1 MSVLRIGGAALNQ
14 TPIDWNTNQQN
25 IRTALQQA
33 QEDGINILC
42 LPELCLTGYGCE
54 DLFLHPWVAQKALEQ
69 LFELLPY
76 TQHIAVCIGL
86 PVHFENRLYNC
97 ACFIENGT
105 ILGFSA
111 KQFLANEGV
120 HYETR
125 WFTPWPQGKRSTF
138 SFQGQDYP
146 FGDLHYTVQGIRI
159 AFEICE
165 DAWRGEERPGFRY
178 AQQGIDLILNPSASH
193 FAFHKSKIRYEI
205 VVQGSQRMNCTYIYA
220 DLLGNEAGRMIYD
233 GEVLIAHQG
242 KLIQRNNRLSFH
254 DVELVAANI
263 DFTHH
268 TTSLDPLTEDEQS
281 KEFEFW
287 EATCVG
293 LFDYMRKAKAKGFV
307 LSLSGG
313 ADSSTCAIMVY
324 EMIRKGLE
332 ELGPEHFIQ
341 KAGIS
346 DLITSTSI
354 ATLSKEEQAKAI
366 CKVCLTCVYQAS
378 RNSGEDTFLSAQEL
392 AQSIGAT
399 FYHWSIDEEVE
410 SYKDK
415 IQTALQRP
423 LTWEQDDIA
432 LQNIQARSRSPIIW
446 MMANIKRALLI
457 TTSNRSEGD
466 VGYATMDGDTSGS
479 IAPIAGVDK
488 NFIRDWLI
496 WAEQERGHKGL
507 HRVNHLTP
515 TAELRPSEKTQ
526 TDEKD
531 LMPYPLLAQIERL
544 AIKERKTPLEAY
556 LTLASEWDNKQQ
568 LKKYIAKF
576 FRLWSIN
583 QWKRERIAPSF
594 HLDDFNV
601 DPRSWCRFPIL
612 SGSYAE
618 EIDALLNYEG

>member
-1 MSVLRIGGAALNQ
+1 MSFLRIGGAALNQ
-14 TPIDWNTNQQN
+14 TPIDWNNNLQN
-25 IRTALQQA
+25 IRTALTQA
-33 QEDGINILC
+33 QQDGVKVLC
-42 LPELCLTGYGCE
+42 LPELCITGYGCE
-54 DLFLHPWVAQKALEQ
+54 DLFLHPWLTEKALEK
-69 LFELLPY
+69 LFDLLPY
-76 TQHIAVCIGL
+76 TKGIAVCIGL
-86 PVHFENRLYNC
+86 PVKHEGHTYNC
-97 ACFIENGT
+97 ACFIENGN

-120 HYETR
+120 HYEAR
-125 WFTPWPQGKRSTF
+125 WFTPWPQGKQSTLVYKDK
-138 SFQGQDYP
+138 SYL
-146 FGDLHYTVQGIRI
+146 FGDLTYTVQGIRI
-159 AFEICE
+159 GFEICE
-165 DAWRGEERPGFRY
+165 DAWRGEERPGLRY
-178 AQQGIDLILNPSASH
+178 AKQGIDLILNPSASH
-193 FAFHKSKIRYEI
+193 FAFHKSSIRYEL
-205 VVQGSQRMNCTYIYA
+205 VVQGSERMQCAYIYA
-220 DLLGNEAGRMIYD
+220 DLLGNEAGRIIYD
-233 GEVLIAHQG
+233 GEVLIAQRG

-263 DFTHH
+263 DFNTHS
-268 TTSLDPLTEDEQS
+268 TSLEPLTDDERS
-281 KEFEFW
+281 TYFEFW

-332 ELGPEHFIQ
+332 ELGAEKFIQ
-341 KAGIS
+341 KAGIAE
-346 DLITSTSI
+346 LISS
-354 ATLSKEEQAKAI
+354 ASLELLSKEEQAKAI
-366 CKVCLTCVYQAS
+366 CNVCLTCVYQAS
-378 RNSGEDTFLSAQEL
+378 RNSGEDTFLSAKAL
-392 AQSIGAT
+392 AESIGAT

-410 SYKDK
+410 GYKHK
-415 IQTALQRP
+415 IEKALQRP

-446 MMANIKRALLI
+446 MVANIKRALLI

-488 NFIRDWLI
+488 DFIRSWLL
-496 WAEQERGHKGL
+496 WAEKERGHHGL
-507 HRVNHLTP
+507 NRVNQLTP
-515 TAELRPSEKTQ
+515 TAELRPAEKIQ

-544 AIKERKTPLEAY
+544 AIKERKAPLEVYQY
-556 LTLASEWDNKQQ
+556 LESEWNDKQQ
-568 LKKYIAKF
+568 LKQYIAKF

-612 SGSYAE
+612 SGSYTE
-618 EIDALLNYEG
+618 EINALLQHD

>member
-1 MSVLRIGGAALNQ
+1 MSLLRVGGAALNQ
-14 TPIDWNTNQQN
+14 TPIDWNSNLNN
-25 IRTALQQA
+25 IRTAIATAKELDV
-33 QEDGINILC
+33 EILC
-42 LPELCLTGYGCE
+42 LPELCITGYGCE
-54 DLFLHPWVAQKALEQ
+54 DLFLHPWLAEKAMAS

-76 TQHIAVCIGL
+76 TKGIAVCVGL
-86 PVHFENRLYNC
+86 PVHHEGNLYNC
-97 ACFIENGT
+97 ACFIENEN

-125 WFTPWPQGKRSTF
+125 WFTPWPQQKQSVISVAGKS
-138 SFQGQDYP
+138 YL
-146 FGDLHYTVQGIRI
+146 FGDLTYKLKGIHV

-165 DAWRGEERPGFRY
+165 DAWRGPERPGFRY
-178 AQQGIDLILNPSASH
+178 AKQGIDLILNPSASH
-193 FAFHKSKIRYEI
+193 FAFHKSKIRYDI
-205 VVQGSQRMNCTYIYA
+205 VVKGSEQMNCTYIYA

-233 GEVLIAHQG
+233 GEVLIAQQG
-242 KLIQRNNRLSFH
+242 KLIQRNDRLSFH
-254 DVELVAANI
+254 DVEVVSAII
-263 DFTHH
+263 DFENH
-268 TTSLDPLTEDEQS
+268 TSSIEPITEDEQS
-281 KEFEFW
+281 KAFEFW

-324 EMIRKGLE
+324 EMIRKGID
-332 ELGPEHFIQ
+332 ELGAEKFLT
-341 KAGIS
+341 KGGIN
-346 DLITSTSI
+346 DLISFSSI
-354 ATLSKEEQAKAI
+354 STLSKEEQAKAI
-366 CKVCLTCVYQAS
+366 CKVTLTCVYQAS
-378 RNSGEDTFLSAQEL
+378 RNSGEDTFLSAKEL
-392 AQSIGAT
+392 AESIGAT
-399 FYHWSIDEEVE
+399 FHQWSIDEEVE
-410 SYKDK
+410 SYKSK
-415 IQTALQRP
+415 IAEALQRP

-446 MMANIKRALLI
+446 MLTNIKRALLI

-488 NFIRDWLI
+488 DFIRKWLL
-496 WAEQERGHKGL
+496 WAEEERGHKGL
-507 HRVNHLTP
+507 HRVNRLTP
-515 TAELRPSEKTQ
+515 TAELRPSDKIQ

-544 AIKERKTPLEAY
+544 AIKERKPPLEVFK
-556 LTLASEWDNKQQ
+556 TLEHEWSDKQQ
-568 LKKYIAKF
+568 LKQYVAKF

-618 EIDALLNYEG
+618 EINQLLHSN